1 MPPPFNASEAMPVAA
16 SSAVP
21 LSHRYRCSFG
31 AAVLY
36 PPLTF
41 LKPTG
46 KTLSVPFKGRMFTV
60 VEVTPQFGG

>member
-1 MPPPFNASEAMPVAA
+1 MPVAA

-21 LSHRYRCSFG
+21 LSHRCSFG

-60 VEVTPQFGG
+60 IEVTPQFGG

>member
-1 MPPPFNASEAMPVAA
+1 MPVAA

-21 LSHRYRCSFG
+21 LSHRCLFG
-31 AAVLY
+31 VAVLY

-46 KTLSVPFKGRMFTV
+46 WKMGHAAGGAKYQVIE
-60 VEVTPQFGG
+60 VEPLR